1 MFSIARKLIFR
12 QPFSTLSDKITGSVI
27 YSKQKQNNDEFITPK
42 KKNSDIRGEKTEK
55 NDSKNFEKL
64 QEYCKYNDRED

>member
-12 QPFSTLSDKITGSVI
+12 QPISTLSDKITGSVI
-27 YSKQKQNNDEFITPK
+27 YSKQKQNNNESTTSK
-42 KKNSDIRGEKTEK
+42 KEKSDTRGEKTEK
-55 NDSKNFEKL
+55 NDSKNFEKQ